1 MTDDDAPPDV
11 GVGAGVGDG
20 VGDGVVEGV
29 EEPPPQ
35 ATANI
40 KTADITTRR
49 NENIRSSDVPNLRTS
64 SNIPR

>member
-1 MTDDDAPPDV
+1 V
-11 GVGAGVGDG
+11 GDGVGDG
-20 VGDGVVEGV
+20 VGDVVGDGVVEGV
-29 EEPPPQ
+29 EEPPQ
-35 ATANI
+35 AAANI